1 MDTTDLSTP
10 MQAPTFWQRVG
21 EARVAAEP
29 FRLLAATP
37 SLRRR
42 RTSAPR
48 TVIVIPG
55 LGAAD
60 RSTAPLRHF
69 LGRVGHRPLPW
80 TLGRHLKN
88 PQETVPRFV
97 PVASDAIERHGE
109 PVALVGWSL
118 GGIVARET
126 ARLLN
131 DERPGSVDL
140 VVTFGT
146 PIEGPRHTMASRAYT
161 PDELDRIDAVIAERR
176 GRPIGC
182 DVVAIHSRNDGVV
195 GWLPVIDRHT
205 PGVTNV
211 EVTSSHMGMGI
222 DRDVWSAVADA
233 LG

>member
-1 MDTTDLSTP
+1 METGQPT
-10 MQAPTFWQRVG
+10 MQRPTFWQRVG

-37 SLRRR
+37 SLLRR
-42 RTSAPR
+42 RTGSPR
-48 TVIVIPG
+48 TVIVLPG

-60 RSTAPLRHF
+60 GSTAPMRRF
-69 LGRVGHRPLPW
+69 LARVGHRPLPW

-97 PVASDAIERHGE
+97 PVAADAIALHGE

-126 ARLLN
+126 ARLMN
-131 DERPGSVDL
+131 EAQPGSVDL

-146 PIEGPRHTMASRAYT
+146 PVEGPRYTMAGRAYT
-161 PDELDRIDAVIAERR
+161 PEELDEIDLVIAERR
-176 GRPIGC
+176 GEPIGC
-182 DVVAIHSRNDGVV
+182 DIVAIHSRKDGVV
-195 GWLPVIDRHT
+195 GHLPVIDRHT
-205 PGVTNV
+205 PGVTNL
-211 EVTSSHMGMGI
+211 EVASSHMGMGI
-222 DRDVWSAVADA
+222 DRDVWTAVADA